1 MRLILTEVQEKL
13 AGIDPS
19 TYYGTAAQHP
29 KNEPW
34 DYIVFSRDIL
44 KRNAGKGGYTDIL
57 NVSIVREEFIPEGI
71 EEEVIEAM
79 ETIAG
84 VRLQE
89 GSNEYYYSVKPG
101 TQLTVEMILLKFTHA
116 RKR

>member
-1 MRLILTEVQEKL
+1 MRLILKDIQEKL
-13 AGIDPS
+13 TGIDPN

-44 KRNAGKGGYTDIL
+44 KRNDGKSGYTDIL

-79 ETIAG
+79 EAIAG
-84 VRLQE
+84 VRLQQ
-89 GSNEYYYSVKPG
+89 GNHEYYYSVKPG